1 MTQPSK
7 GVSLS
12 GVSLFGKVPSLTS
25 CFYNNPYMFSIA
37 RVFAVANIDI
47 AVHTSQVTAKV
58 RNRCLTISMKL
69 QGNYGRAC
77 VCVCVFT
84 LSPTQLRFW
93 KTILSFFNT
102 QSADLQPFISGLV
115 PQLEDPIV
123 WKARKLQAVLLSYL
137 KASIADFETDLEF
150 RNKKKQI

>member
-77 VCVCVFT
+77 VCVCVCSHFHPHSYASEKLSCHSSTHNLRISNPSSRALSLNWRIQSCERPENSKLCFSATSRHRLPT
-84 LSPTQLRFW
+84 L
-93 KTILSFFNT
+93 
-102 QSADLQPFISGLV
+102 
-115 PQLEDPIV
+115 
-123 WKARKLQAVLLSYL
+123 
-137 KASIADFETDLEF
+137 
-150 RNKKKQI
+150 KQI

>member
-58 RNRCLTISMKL
+58 RNRSDNKYEITGKL
-69 QGNYGRAC
+69 WPCVR
-77 VCVCVFT
+77 VCVCVHTFT
-84 LSPTQLRFW
+84 HTATLLKNYLVILQHTICGSPTLHLGPCPSIGGSNRVKGQKTPSCASQLPQGIDCRLWNRFR
-93 KTILSFFNT
+93 I
-102 QSADLQPFISGLV
+102 
-115 PQLEDPIV
+115 
-123 WKARKLQAVLLSYL
+123 
-137 KASIADFETDLEF
+137 
-150 RNKKKQI
+150 